1 MKRYWPENSEP
12 DSPFQLL
19 LKGCT
24 IEAPRRNEREKNR
37 TWRVVIDNREL
48 VLADRPFKSDGEER
62 TLATFY
68 IQNPE
73 TRANGKAKGSPLSK
87 KREVVA
93 PNAEYEPPASGI
105 TRAPSNLSSRASVPH
120 EGGELTTRG
129 TDTSVRPNL
138 TDGIEQSQEVR
149 DATQGTNDAV
159 QTQQNVVNQ
168 VVNALP
174 EKVREPIKRVVAD
187 LTFQLL
193 LKGCT
198 IEAASITSFDT
209 PPYSF
214 SCCWKDVRLKHRWAA
229 GPCSPPSSFSC
240 CWKDVRLKRFYR
252 RGDRDL
258 KEFQLLLKG
267 CTIEATTRRR
277 PFLMSR
283 CFSCCW
289 KDVRLKRR
297 GQWAKSPWRRFQ
309 LLLKGCTIEAGRNQ
323 NALERSVQVSVVVER
338 MYDWS
343 SFLFS
348 CVFYFNVSV
357 VVERMYD
364 WSVDYFFRHAALLF
378 QLLLKGCTIE
388 APVNRGESLDRN
400 RFQLLLKG
408 CTIEAPGLKRIRP
421 CFFRF
426 QLLLKGCTI
435 EATAQ
440 SMRSGRF

>member
-1 MKRYWPENSEP
+1 M
-12 DSPFQLL
+12 L

-198 IEAASITSFDT
+198 IEAVVNGTL
-209 PPYSF
+209 
-214 SCCWKDVRLKHRWAA
+214 WL
-229 GPCSPPSSFSC
+229 
-240 CWKDVRLKRFYR
+240 
-252 RGDRDL
+252 
-258 KEFQLLLKG
+258 
-267 CTIEATTRRR
+267 
-277 PFLMSR
+277 
-283 CFSCCW
+283 
-289 KDVRLKRR
+289 
-297 GQWAKSPWRRFQ
+297 
-309 LLLKGCTIEAGRNQ
+309 
-323 NALERSVQVSVVVER
+323 ALSVSVVVER
-338 MYDWS
+338 MYD
-343 SFLFS
+343 
-348 CVFYFNVSV
+348 
-357 VVERMYD
+357 
-364 WSVDYFFRHAALLF
+364 
-378 QLLLKGCTIE
+378 
-388 APVNRGESLDRN
+388 
-400 RFQLLLKG
+400 
-408 CTIEAPGLKRIRP
+408 
-421 CFFRF
+421 
-426 QLLLKGCTI
+426 
-435 EATAQ
+435 
-440 SMRSGRF
+440 